1 MSQHIIIIG
10 AGPAGLAFARAY
22 QSGAGRGAARI
33 TIIERQSQT
42 VIAAPQPDGREIAL
56 TRQSVTMLERL
67 GVWQQILADEAWP
80 LTGARVID
88 SGTPF
93 VMAIDAHATRGA
105 ARADAPMGMMV
116 SNHIIR
122 RALYDGL
129 GFGSGHDNGID
140 LICDASVTG
149 IERNAHGVTVQLD
162 DGQAV
167 SGDVVLAADSRFSAV
182 RAMLGIGVDMLPTG
196 KSMLLARVEHA
207 LDHGGIAS
215 EWFDYGQ
222 TIAMLPLGPHM
233 SSFIL
238 TVPHASAQHIGALTR
253 EALGDIITQRTDG
266 RWGRCEARSPAH
278 VYPLTM
284 TYSHHFS
291 GPRAALIGDAAVGMH
306 PVTAHGFNFGL
317 MGSVRLARAM
327 HRSGDVANPAMLRGW
342 GLRHRAATLPLY
354 VATRSIVGLYTDEH
368 VAAKLARRAVL
379 RLGGT
384 APARALMSRLLSDKK
399 PRVFGRLS
407 A

>member
-22 QSGAGRGAARI
+22 QSAGARDAARI
-33 TIIERQSQT
+33 TIIERQSET
-42 VIAAPQPDGREIAL
+42 AIAAPQPDGREIAL
-56 TRQSVTMLERL
+56 TATSAQMLEEL
-67 GVWQQILADEAWP
+67 GVWQQILATEAWP

-88 SGTPF
+88 AGTPF
-93 VMAIDAHATRGA
+93 VMAIDAQRGRGA
-105 ARADAPMGMMV
+105 DADAPLGHMV

-140 LICDASVTG
+140 LICNASVTD
-149 IERNAHGVTVQLD
+149 IERSANGVTVRLD
-162 DGQAV
+162 DGHSL
-167 SGDVVLAADSRFSAV
+167 SGDVVLAADSRFSTA

-196 KSMLLARVEHA
+196 KSMLLARVEHE
-207 LDHGGIAS
+207 LDHGGLAS

-222 TIAMLPLGPHM
+222 TIAMLPLGPNI

-238 TVPHASAQHIGALTR
+238 TVPHASVQHIASLTR
-253 EALGDIITQRTDG
+253 EALGEVITERAGG
-266 RWGRCEARSPAH
+266 RWGRCEARTPVH

-291 GPRAALIGDAAVGMH
+291 GARAALIGDAAVGMH

-327 HRSGDVANPAMLRGW
+327 HRSGDVANPAMLRSW
-342 GLRHRAATLPLY
+342 AIRHRAATLPLY

-384 APARALMSRLLSDKK
+384 APARGILSRLLSARKPKK
-399 PRVFGRLS
+399 MRLL
-407 A
+407 AR

>member
-22 QSGAGRGAARI
+22 QSGGGRDAARI
-33 TIIERQSQT
+33 TIIERQSET
-42 VIAAPQPDGREIAL
+42 AIAAPMPDGREIAL
-56 TRQSVTMLERL
+56 TATSVQMLEEL
-67 GVWQQILADEAWP
+67 GVWQQILATEAWP

-88 SGTPF
+88 AGTPF
-93 VMAIDAHATRGA
+93 VMAIDAQRRRGA
-105 ARADAPMGMMV
+105 GDDAPLGHMV

-140 LICDASVTG
+140 LICNASVTD
-149 IERNAHGVTVQLD
+149 IERSANGVTVRLD
-162 DGQAV
+162 DGQSL
-167 SGDVVLAADSRFSAV
+167 SGDAVLAADSRFSGA

-196 KSMLLARVEHA
+196 KSMLLARVEHE
-207 LDHGGIAS
+207 LDHGGLAS

-222 TIAMLPLGPHM
+222 TIAMLPLGPNI

-238 TVPHASAQHIGALTR
+238 TVPHASAQHIASLTR
-253 EALGDIITQRTDG
+253 EALGEVITQRTGG
-266 RWGRCEARSPAH
+266 RWGRCEARTAAH

-327 HRSGDVANPAMLRGW
+327 HRSGDVANRAMLRSW
-342 GLRHRAATLPLY
+342 AIRHRAATLPLY
-354 VATRSIVGLYTDEH
+354 IATRSIVGLYTDEH

-384 APARALMSRLLSDKK
+384 APARGLMSRLLSAKK
-399 PRVFGRLS
+399 PSKLRLL
-407 A
+407 AR